1 VRNEAV
7 QPEAIRRNK
16 VVGRWTR
23 AALLIGIVY
32 FGFIF
37 PDSLSDHTK
46 ILHFAAHMGMSFF
59 IASCIYVVCNL
70 MLRMK
75 KAMSL
80 TVLIVVT
87 TIIGGIYKYL
97 EIASE
102 GMLHNDYNL
111 GFVLKIT
118 GCYTSMSQNTS
129 GLLAAI
135 LLIEYL
141 VQYVRTKGYLLLRTM
156 R

>member
-1 VRNEAV
+1 
-7 QPEAIRRNK
+7 
-16 VVGRWTR
+16 
-23 AALLIGIVY
+23 
-32 FGFIF
+32 
-37 PDSLSDHTK
+37 
-46 ILHFAAHMGMSFF
+46 MGMSFL
-59 IASCIYVVCNL
+59 IASCLYVVCNL

-75 KAMSL
+75 RATSL

-102 GMLHNDYNL
+102 GMLHTDYNL
-111 GFVLKIT
+111 GFILKIT

-141 VQYVRTKGYLLLRTM
+141 YHALAPLSLLSTAAAPSRLFR
-156 R
+156 RRIIAPRA